1 MDWKLI
7 LDSNIRFVLG
17 HPKLTIFLSF
27 VVLLICVARAGY
39 LTNSQNFRDLLNDDN
54 PELVAF
60 DELDNV
66 YAQASSNS
74 ILMAVVPESGNIFT
88 RKALGVIEDLTERA
102 WLLPYAVRVDSLTNY
117 AHSSADGDD
126 LIIENLVEDS
136 ASLTDQELQRIA
148 DIALGQPE
156 LKNRLLSG
164 DGRIGGMLINF
175 ALPEERS
182 EPVREVNDSLDAL
195 IAAMQEAY
203 GDTAFYAVG
212 EMVSNR
218 ALTDTTESEL
228 AFLVPSTLIIILLT
242 AWLLTRSV
250 VCTLATF
257 FLMLINVGAVMGIM
271 GWFSIVLTPI
281 SAYTPIVM
289 MAFSVAYS
297 IHIINGILAGMRRG
311 LVKAEAITHSI
322 EDNVY
327 PILLTSITTAVG
339 FLSLNFSDLPP
350 FRTLGNFVAIGI
362 VFNFIFS
369 MTFLP
374 AVLAILPLRPPA
386 ERRSVLQDRLVR
398 LGDFV
403 TEKRK
408 PLFLIMC
415 AIAITCSTGIFR
427 IELSDN
433 FVEYYG
439 ERHEYRRKMEFV
451 IDNFTGMDTQEYS
464 LDSGEENGV
473 TDPEYLATIDRFA
486 EWYRQ
491 QPGVHHVWSF
501 SDIMKRLNQNMN
513 GDDPD
518 YYRLPEERNLAAQY
532 LLLYEL
538 SLPFGKELNNSI
550 NVSKSA
556 TRMVVTLRNLS
567 STEQLELAERG
578 YGWLETNAPDLQTRA
593 SGFSL
598 VLANLSKRS
607 IRSMLSG
614 TVIAAS
620 IVSLLLLLV
629 FRSIRYGLVSLVPN
643 FLPGIMAIG
652 LWGYFVG
659 NIGIA
664 AAVFVV
670 ISFGIIV
677 DDTIHFMSRY
687 LAAVRRDG
695 GSQQVAV
702 REAFSKTGGALLSTT
717 VVLALGFGVFAFSS
731 FQPNWSL
738 GGLVTMSIVLALI
751 MDFLLLPPLLMLVSK
766 TRAEVSQ
773 TGSAASISAVD

>member
-27 VVLLICVARAGY
+27 VVLMMCVARAGY

-242 AWLLTRSV
+242 ALLLTRSV

-311 LVKAEAITHSI
+311 WVK
-322 EDNVY
+322 
-327 PILLTSITTAVG
+327 
-339 FLSLNFSDLPP
+339 
-350 FRTLGNFVAIGI
+350 
-362 VFNFIFS
+362 
-369 MTFLP
+369 
-374 AVLAILPLRPPA
+374 
-386 ERRSVLQDRLVR
+386 
-398 LGDFV
+398 
-403 TEKRK
+403 
-408 PLFLIMC
+408 
-415 AIAITCSTGIFR
+415 
-427 IELSDN
+427 
-433 FVEYYG
+433 
-439 ERHEYRRKMEFV
+439 
-451 IDNFTGMDTQEYS
+451 
-464 LDSGEENGV
+464 
-473 TDPEYLATIDRFA
+473 
-486 EWYRQ
+486 
-491 QPGVHHVWSF
+491 
-501 SDIMKRLNQNMN
+501 
-513 GDDPD
+513 
-518 YYRLPEERNLAAQY
+518 
-532 LLLYEL
+532 
-538 SLPFGKELNNSI
+538 
-550 NVSKSA
+550 
-556 TRMVVTLRNLS
+556 
-567 STEQLELAERG
+567 
-578 YGWLETNAPDLQTRA
+578 
-593 SGFSL
+593 
-598 VLANLSKRS
+598 
-607 IRSMLSG
+607 
-614 TVIAAS
+614 
-620 IVSLLLLLV
+620 
-629 FRSIRYGLVSLVPN
+629 
-643 FLPGIMAIG
+643 
-652 LWGYFVG
+652 
-659 NIGIA
+659 
-664 AAVFVV
+664 
-670 ISFGIIV
+670 
-677 DDTIHFMSRY
+677 
-687 LAAVRRDG
+687 
-695 GSQQVAV
+695 
-702 REAFSKTGGALLSTT
+702 
-717 VVLALGFGVFAFSS
+717 
-731 FQPNWSL
+731 
-738 GGLVTMSIVLALI
+738 
-751 MDFLLLPPLLMLVSK
+751 
-766 TRAEVSQ
+766 
-773 TGSAASISAVD
+773 